1 MNTITITS
9 NIDLCVRVQLE
20 LLGAGRLELADELI
34 AADCLDNGTETGPDR
49 IGREPSAPTGPEP
62 SKAVTRWLRRAF
74 PDLTYEIH
82 DAFGS
87 GDRVAL
93 RCTVRG
99 THMGESLDRAPTGR
113 SFAVQQIHLYRIQEG
128 RIAEHWG
135 GRDDAGMMRQ
145 LGLIR

>member
-1 MNTITITS
+1 MNTITTTS

-20 LLGAGRLELADELI
+20 LFGAGRLELADELI
-34 AADCLDNGTETGPDR
+34 AADCLDHGTETGP
-49 IGREPSAPTGPEP
+49 EAST
-62 SKAVTRWLRRAF
+62 AVTRWLRRAF